1 LRITEINHAM
11 LAFGPSCASSDARTR
26 SILRPFTVW
35 IGKTRVA
42 QKDANG
48 FPEDDQM
55 LAAVQKTL
63 TRRSENS

>member
-1 LRITEINHAM
+1 VAALVE
-11 LAFGPSCASSDARTR
+11 SRTGIKPDVIEGGR
-26 SILRPFTVW
+26 GEFTVW
-35 IGKTRVA
+35 VGKTRVA
-42 QKDANG
+42 QKDDNG